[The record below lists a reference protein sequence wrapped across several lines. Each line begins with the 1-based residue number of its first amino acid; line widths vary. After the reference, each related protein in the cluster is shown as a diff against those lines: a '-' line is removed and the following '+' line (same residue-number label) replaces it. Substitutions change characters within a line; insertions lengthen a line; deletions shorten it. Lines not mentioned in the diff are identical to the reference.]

1 MLDMKEKVIAVMC
14 LGFLNNLFTELT
26 DHACNMFTHLKLNY
40 FFSQCS
46 MYIRCSEIAFGAI
59 FGQKQ

>member
-26 DHACNMFTHLKLNY
+26 DHACNVFTHLKLNY
-40 FFSQCS
+40 FLFTV
-46 MYIRCSEIAFGAI
+46 
-59 FGQKQ
+59 